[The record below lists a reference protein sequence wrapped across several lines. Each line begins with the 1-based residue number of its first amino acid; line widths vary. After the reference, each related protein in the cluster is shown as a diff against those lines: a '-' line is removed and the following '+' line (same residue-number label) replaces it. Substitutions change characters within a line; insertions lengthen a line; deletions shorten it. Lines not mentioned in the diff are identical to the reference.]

1 LDVKDENE
9 VYSVMGKT
17 ISRLLPDV
25 FFIIYKLMPDEQNS
39 RIVKASGFDMFFD
52 IIQKLIPFIETASMK
67 NISLLHLR
75 TDSSTETNFVY
86 FFAIIFDIKVKII
99 IFEINTLSSEIMF
112 IILNQFRPIIFI
124 RNEL

>member
-1 LDVKDENE
+1 
-9 VYSVMGKT
+9 
-17 ISRLLPDV
+17 
-25 FFIIYKLMPDEQNS
+25 MPDEQNS